1 MRALDFALMP
11 QKGPSLRKSGRAF
24 HCIARSRGPGTGGT
38 LSMFEF
44 VYFAVL
50 IACVAISAGAFSYLL
65 IAIWCISRF
74 PPKTGNPSARVPAT
88 TVLKPLCGDEPRLRE
103 ALLSFCTQ
111 DFPAPLQIIFGVR
124 SPTDSALPI
133 VRELKAQHPHLD
145 IEIVVDPAVYG
156 PNFKASNL
164 INMMRFAKYD
174 VIVVSDSDIL
184 IAPDSLRQIAARLAA
199 SSATIVTCLYR
210 GAPADADNW
219 VSQLG
224 SLYID
229 AWYLPAAVVD
239 GTLFGVKAC
248 YSPLMALRREF
259 VATELD
265 NFRVLATAI
274 GDDAH
279 IGRIAVERG
288 RKIELAPFLVL
299 TTIPETRLDRLLL
312 HELRWARTT
321 RALRPRE
328 SVALVFT
335 HALPVALLMVM
346 LYPCTATALLFGS
359 IAALRALLLAIVEA
373 RLGRAPTAR
382 TPTPWFLMFREFLY
396 FGVWLWAFAN
406 RNITYRGRRLRVLPG
421 ARIVAD
427 DFIADGMPAADRK
440 PAA

>member
-1 MRALDFALMP
+1 MFDFVVVA
-11 QKGPSLRKSGRAF
+11 
-24 HCIARSRGPGTGGT
+24 T
-38 LSMFEF
+38 L
-44 VYFAVL
+44 A
-50 IACVAISAGAFSYLL
+50 ACVAISVGAFCYLL
-65 IAIWCISRF
+65 IAIWCVARL
-74 PPKTGNPSARVPAT
+74 PLSAGKASGRVPAT

-103 ALLSFCTQ
+103 ALQSFCIQ

-124 SPTDSALPI
+124 SPTDSALSI
-133 VRELKAQHPHLD
+133 VRELKAQYPHLD

-184 IAPDSLRQIAARLAA
+184 IAPDSLRQITARLAA

-210 GAPADADNW
+210 GAPANAKDW

-224 SLYID
+224 ALYID
-229 AWYLPAAVVD
+229 AWYLPAAAVD
-239 GTLFGVKAC
+239 GILFGVTAC

-259 VATELD
+259 VATALD
-265 NFRVLATAI
+265 DFRVLATAI

-279 IGRIAVERG
+279 IGRIAVARG

-299 TTIPETRLDRLLL
+299 TTIPETRLDHLLL

-328 SVALVFT
+328 SVSLIFT

-346 LYPCTATALLFGS
+346 LYPSAATALLFGS
-359 IAALRALLLAIVEA
+359 IAALRALLLATVEA
-373 RLGRAPTAR
+373 RLGRAPTAT

-406 RNITYRGRRLRVLPG
+406 RNIIYRGRKLRILPG

-427 DFIADGMPAADRK
+427 DFIAAGMPAGDRE